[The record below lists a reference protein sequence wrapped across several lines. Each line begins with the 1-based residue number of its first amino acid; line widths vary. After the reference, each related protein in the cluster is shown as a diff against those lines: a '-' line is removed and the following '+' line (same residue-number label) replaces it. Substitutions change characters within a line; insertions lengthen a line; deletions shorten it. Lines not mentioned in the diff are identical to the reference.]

1 MQINIKDRQH
11 RLLSPINILGALL
24 KFSCL
29 LLLLTLSACN
39 SGNSQS
45 GSPSGSLQMDT
56 VATVPVLANKA
67 TTTVIYIHNTSNLV
81 IDNISYSVAN
91 NIAKSASNGFSLNQ
105 KSCTSIAAH
114 GACALEFTTPEL
126 SAKDG
131 NVQGSAL
138 IRANFMQDGKASY
151 SQQLINYT
159 LLPVQSGLNI
169 SSDIRLK
176 ANQYGTVY
184 VYAESGN
191 YDLQTIDNNNP
202 QIRETTRS
210 SQTLTSPQ
218 VVAVELSAGA
228 INQTQN
234 VRLNLNYKN
243 QTTKNITNSQFSIN
257 ATPTTNGAILTSGQL
272 PILNT
277 TQSTSGQMLIY
288 NSGNQST
295 TLGAISGTNSINI
308 VNAGSNR
315 CISNSTNL
323 AAGGSCIVYFTVPQA
338 GNSGTISITY
348 GASQLIQT
356 VTWYN
361 SINEALL
368 QMVASPST
376 VSFNQGSNSESVTIT
391 AVNIGGYE
399 LSGMSIPPATNPDGG
414 SATATTSTA
423 LSCKDSN
430 NNSTGANLPVGGS
443 CSYKV
448 ILTDSVAEANKN
460 LLLKIGGNYITS
472 SGGATYQRS
481 TAISYTST
489 TIVAPTVTI
498 LTTPNPVGSVM
509 MSNAFKFTATISGT
523 GSSTVTA
530 VLANPAFGIITSSP
544 GTCSLSTAGITSCS
558 FTVLTTW
565 DSNLANNFSS
575 ATQVNITASG
585 GANLIGNP
593 ISYVLTTSPAYLP
606 QTGQTPESPISTSS
620 LSGADGATYSGIA
633 WAYNGNS
640 ALTPATR
647 FQAVDGGC
655 AIKDSLTGLVWLKD
669 PSIIAASNWNDGL
682 NTIST
687 GTWCSKT
694 AGSWR
699 MPNLNELLSIINYS
713 SSSSATWLE
722 TQGFTNLLTN
732 KSYWTSS
739 TFANLNT
746 NAWYV
751 SIVSGI
757 TNANQKD
764 SGSNF
769 LWPVYT
775 DSGSGYLAEPL
786 QTGQTQTLPIAAPAG
801 SDGALQEGIAW
812 PSTRFV
818 ADATGNCLTD
828 NLTGLTWVG
837 DLTTVNDGNPFD
849 TWNGGLTSA
858 ANGNWCGYTD
868 WRMPNIV
875 ELRSLINFAYANPA
889 LWLMYGSGSVGS
901 PNCDGA
907 CFSGIDPDGSY
918 AYMTSSTF
926 AGDTANLW
934 YVYFSDGTI
943 DHTPKNDPV
952 TQWLALWP
960 VRGGYVEKPL
970 PLVIFLSSTTRN
982 ANLGGV
988 IGADQACQAD
998 PKNSGAIAGTYK
1010 ALIVTNNSADYVRR
1024 ACTNA
1029 NCSDPSENINWVLK
1043 PNTTY
1048 YKEDMV
1054 TPLFTT
1060 NSAGIYNYNLGNMPN
1075 SLTTNTND
1083 RSLTGLNADWT
1094 SASNNCSNW
1103 TVSVG
1108 STSTRGGPGRKDN
1121 TFIYVSN
1128 SGSCNTA
1135 SYLMCVKQ

>member
-1 MQINIKDRQH
+1 MQTNIKDRQ
-11 RLLSPINILGALL
+11 RLLSPTNVLGALL
-24 KFSCL
+24 RFSCL

-67 TTTVIYIHNTSNLV
+67 TTTVIYIHNTSNQV

-169 SSDIRLK
+169 SSDIRLQ

-191 YDLQTIDNNNP
+191 YDLQSIDSNNP
-202 QIRETTRS
+202 QVRETTRS

-218 VVAVELSAGA
+218 IVAVELSAGA

-257 ATPTTNGAILTSGQL
+257 ATPATNGAILTAGQL

-348 GASQLIQT
+348 GSSQLIQT

-443 CSYKV
+443 CTYAV
-448 ILTDSVAEANKN
+448 TLTDSVAEANKN

-472 SGGATYQRS
+472 SGGVTYQRS
-481 TAISYTST
+481 TAISYTSVSSVQS
-489 TIVAPTVTI
+489 TITI
-498 LTTPNPVGSVM
+498 SNLAGTSSNVMGTTPIT
-509 MSNAFKFTATISGT
+509 FTATISGS
-523 GSSTVTA
+523 GSSTLTA
-530 VLANPAFGIITSSP
+530 TLANSVTGTIVSNPSPCALNTAGTTSCTFSIIPWYTGFDNSIVGVTTPVNYDPFTPTGTQITLSATGGATITGVSANTINYTITTPYVYLAADVPGDTATAGTGITWGSGGTVATRFEAGTQNGG
-544 GTCSLSTAGITSCS
+544 GTCS
-558 FTVLTTW
+558 
-565 DSNLANNFSS
+565 DS
-575 ATQVNITASG
+575 
-585 GANLIGNP
+585 
-593 ISYVLTTSPAYLP
+593 
-606 QTGQTPESPISTSS
+606 
-620 LSGADGATYSGIA
+620 
-633 WAYNGNS
+633 
-640 ALTPATR
+640 
-647 FQAVDGGC
+647 
-655 AIKDSLTGLVWLKD
+655 
-669 PSIIAASNWNDGL
+669 
-682 NTIST
+682 
-687 GTWCSKT
+687 
-694 AGSWR
+694 
-699 MPNLNELLSIINYS
+699 
-713 SSSSATWLE
+713 
-722 TQGFTNLLTN
+722 
-732 KSYWTSS
+732 
-739 TFANLNT
+739 
-746 NAWYV
+746 
-751 SIVSGI
+751 
-757 TNANQKD
+757 QK
-764 SGSNF
+764 
-769 LWPVYT
+769 
-775 DSGSGYLAEPL
+775 
-786 QTGQTQTLPIAAPAG
+786 
-801 SDGALQEGIAW
+801 
-812 PSTRFV
+812 
-818 ADATGNCLTD
+818 D
-828 NLTGLTWVG
+828 NLTGLEWMKAPTSTTYTWA
-837 DLTTVNDGNPFD
+837 NANAKQP
-849 TWNGGLTSA
+849 TSGA
-858 ANGNWCGYTD
+858 AIPASLCGYSD
-868 WRMPNIV
+868 WRLPTQN
-875 ELRSLINFAYANPA
+875 ELLSLLNYAAVSGNQA
-889 LWLMYGSGSVGS
+889 TWLNTQGFNNVQTLYYWSSTPGGDGAWFVNMNVGSSGSFGV
-901 PNCDGA
+901 
-907 CFSGIDPDGSY
+907 
-918 AYMTSSTF
+918 TSSY
-926 AGDTANLW
+926 
-934 YVYFSDGTI
+934 YV
-943 DHTPKNDPV
+943 
-952 TQWLALWP
+952 WP
-960 VRGGYVEKPL
+960 VRGG
-970 PLVIFLSSTTRN
+970 
-982 ANLGGV
+982 
-988 IGADQACQAD
+988 Q
-998 PKNSGAIAGTYK
+998 
-1010 ALIVTNNSADYVRR
+1010 
-1024 ACTNA
+1024 
-1029 NCSDPSENINWVLK
+1029 
-1043 PNTTY
+1043 
-1048 YKEDMV
+1048 
-1054 TPLFTT
+1054 
-1060 NSAGIYNYNLGNMPN
+1060 
-1075 SLTTNTND
+1075 
-1083 RSLTGLNADWT
+1083 
-1094 SASNNCSNW
+1094 
-1103 TVSVG
+1103 
-1108 STSTRGGPGRKDN
+1108 
-1121 TFIYVSN
+1121 
-1128 SGSCNTA
+1128 
-1135 SYLMCVKQ
+1135 